1 MSTLL
6 GELEQAR
13 RRSKCGAPGAGCFGC
28 AGCDLADR
36 LQKRIEHV
44 RRLEAAWFNCP
55 ARQQP
60 KGAGAVN
67 SFGPCGK
74 CTACVVHALTGDL

>member
-13 RRSKCGAPGAGCFGC
+13 RRSKCGAPGDGCFGC

-44 RRLEAAWFNCP
+44 KRLQEQA
-55 ARQQP
+55 
-60 KGAGAVN
+60 KSKAVR
-67 SFGPCGK
+67 
-74 CTACVVHALTGDL
+74 TWVEALTGDL